1 MHKPRFLFIFLII
14 ILVVCIPASASSI
27 SRIDGNWSVAAD
39 GSCSISLQMLV
50 ELDEGNTEYTFP
62 IPAEA
67 TDIYLND
74 LLATTRLD
82 GNRQLVVLESG
93 AGSYRVDLCYR
104 LPNVVTRERQT
115 ATVQLPLLLGFDYPI
130 QQLELE
136 LLLPGIPLEEARLH
150 SGYHQQDIHSHV
162 HLSQQENTLHC
173 LFLEP
178 IKDHETL
185 LLTVQ
190 LDRTAFTDIA
200 RFQIRMTVWD
210 VIILA
215 TSALA
220 AAYYFLTL
228 MPRLTRR
235 TRCYGQPD
243 GITAGEIGTCL
254 TACGTDMA
262 LLVISWAQMGYL
274 RIAIDREDHVTLY
287 KQMDMGN
294 ERSRLEARCFQDLFH
309 NRTKVDGTGQ
319 HYGAIARKMAAK
331 SNLLK
336 QLYSPKSGNPLIFRG
351 LLVIPG
357 LVLGAKMGVSLG
369 GGMGTQVVLAILLSL
384 FSGALCWFIQ
394 GGGKCMPLRDKT
406 PLAISIGCCGLWLV
420 PGIATDH
427 TFATVVLLLMEF
439 GGGIAAAYGGK
450 RSELGI
456 RSLAQIRG
464 LRHHLKTL
472 SGPELQQQLL
482 KNGDYF
488 YEMAP
493 YALAMGIERRF
504 ARHMGNRTLPES
516 GYLDVGTD
524 RAMTAKQ
531 WSAELRYAAKILKKA
546 EKRR

>member
-1 MHKPRFLFIFLII
+1 MRNIHFPSILLVIFLI
-14 ILVVCIPASASSI
+14 LCIPVSASSI
-27 SRIDGNWSVAAD
+27 SRLDGDWSVATD
-39 GSCSISLQMLV
+39 GSCNVSLNMLL
-50 ELDEGNTEYTFP
+50 ELDEDTTQYTFP
-62 IPAEA
+62 IPAGA
-67 TDIYLND
+67 VDVYLND
-74 LLATTRLD
+74 LPASTRPD
-82 GNRQLVVLESG
+82 GDRLLVVLESG
-93 AGSYRVDLCYR
+93 TGSYTVDLRYR
-104 LPNVVTRERQT
+104 LPNVVTRDRQT
-115 ATVQLPLLLGFDYPI
+115 ATVTLPLLLGFDCPI
-130 QQLELE
+130 QQLELK
-136 LLLPGIPLEEARLH
+136 LQLPGAPLGEAQLH
-150 SGYHQQDIHSHV
+150 SGYHQEDIHSHV
-162 HLSQQENTLHC
+162 HLSQQENTVHC

-178 IKDHETL
+178 VKDHETL
-185 LLTVQ
+185 QLTVQ
-190 LDRTAFTDIA
+190 LDRAAFGDMD
-200 RFQIRMTVWD
+200 RFQLRLTVWD
-210 VIILA
+210 GIILA
-215 TSALA
+215 TIALA
-220 AAYYFLTL
+220 ATYYLLTL

-262 LLVISWAQMGYL
+262 LLVLSWAQLGYL

-294 ERSRLEARCFQDLFH
+294 ERSRLEVRCFQDLFH

-319 HYGAIARKMAAK
+319 HYGSIARKMASK

-357 LVLGAKMGVSLG
+357 AVLGAKMGASLG
-369 GGMGTQVVLAILLSL
+369 GGTGTQVVLGILLAL

-406 PLAISIGCCGLWLV
+406 PLAISLGCCGLWLV
-420 PGIATDH
+420 PGIATGH
-427 TFATVVLLLMEF
+427 TVLTVLLLLLEF

-450 RSELGI
+450 RSELGS

-464 LRHHLKTL
+464 LRHHLRTVN
-472 SGPELQQQLL
+472 GPELQQLLL
-482 KNGDYF
+482 KNSDYF

-493 YALAMGIERRF
+493 YALAMGIERQF
-504 ARHMGNRTLPES
+504 ARHMGNRILPES

-524 RAMTAKQ
+524 RAMTARQ
-531 WSAELRYAAKILKKA
+531 WAAELRYAANILKKA